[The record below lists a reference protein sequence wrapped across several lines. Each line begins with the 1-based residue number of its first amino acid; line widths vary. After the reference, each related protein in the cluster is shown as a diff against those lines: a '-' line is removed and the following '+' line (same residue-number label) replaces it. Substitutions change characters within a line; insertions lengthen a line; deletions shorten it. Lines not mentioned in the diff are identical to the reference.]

1 VGSPSKAV
9 LSAPSKS
16 AILLRGLDFADAGL
30 VFAGRTVTVQDA
42 RRDYREDRFITAG
55 HLAGRCV
62 VLVWTPRGEARRIIP
77 MRYAHGDE
85 EARWFD

>member
-1 VGSPSKAV
+1 VDISFDPEKRA
-9 LSAPSKS
+9 
-16 AILLRGLDFADAGL
+16 AILEHRGLDFAEAGL

-42 RRDYREDRFITAG
+42 RRHYGEDRFITAG

-77 MRYAHGDE
+77 
-85 EARWFD
+85 